1 MAVYQRERWV
11 PAYLEDVFNG
21 HNLQSL
27 DKYITEN
34 LVSQWLGDRSLHGQ
48 KAWRGN
54 GQLLQCLSR
63 RALHLE

>member
-11 PAYLEDVFNG
+11 PAYLEHVFNG

-34 LVSQWLGDRSLHGQ
+34 LVSHWLGDRSLHGQ
-48 KAWRGN
+48 KAW
-54 GQLLQCLSR
+54 
-63 RALHLE
+63 